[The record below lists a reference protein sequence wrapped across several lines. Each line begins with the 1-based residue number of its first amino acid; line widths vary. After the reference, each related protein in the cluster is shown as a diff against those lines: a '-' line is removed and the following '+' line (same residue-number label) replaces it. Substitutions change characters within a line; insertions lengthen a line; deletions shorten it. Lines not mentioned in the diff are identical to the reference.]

1 MHSKDMPAS
10 FRPYTS
16 AAQFAAADAPPPL
29 YAPSDAIPRAASSP
43 RLGSSPSTLLET
55 TAAHQ
60 QRAHRPVHIS
70 LEETKGIVD
79 EARRRRVVRQVGDPF
94 VKAFSSAEPTR
105 LLASRRDDVRVQMAK
120 ERALERLIS
129 GHRPS
134 ARPASSGH
142 VLAERLVSFYSADG
156 TGLPAVPSFRR
167 LAAAA
172 DEAPSAELQKGA
184 AMVKLFREHDLNMRT
199 LEGKKP
205 QRMYIPPHKPA
216 LLLDRLQIERDSSR
230 LMRKLV
236 LRPRSHTFE

>member
-1 MHSKDMPAS
+1 
-10 FRPYTS
+10 
-16 AAQFAAADAPPPL
+16 
-29 YAPSDAIPRAASSP
+29 
-43 RLGSSPSTLLET
+43 
-55 TAAHQ
+55 
-60 QRAHRPVHIS
+60 
-70 LEETKGIVD
+70 
-79 EARRRRVVRQVGDPF
+79 
-94 VKAFSSAEPTR
+94 
-105 LLASRRDDVRVQMAK
+105 
-120 ERALERLIS
+120 
-129 GHRPS
+129 
-134 ARPASSGH
+134 
-142 VLAERLVSFYSADG
+142 
-156 TGLPAVPSFRR
+156 VPSFRR